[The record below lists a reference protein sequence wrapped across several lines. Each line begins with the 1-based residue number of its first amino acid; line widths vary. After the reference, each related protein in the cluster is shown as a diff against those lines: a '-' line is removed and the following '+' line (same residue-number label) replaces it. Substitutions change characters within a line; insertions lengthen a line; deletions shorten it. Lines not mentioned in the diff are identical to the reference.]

1 MRNRKQFTFGIAVLT
16 VILIS
21 IAAMVIGCSS
31 PSIDDN
37 NAAQTY
43 GQTIEVMLKA
53 INDNDYAKFS
63 ADFNAQMKTSLTETS
78 FNELTDTIK
87 SKIDTY
93 VASQVYAFEEQSG
106 YEVVTYKAKFT
117 GEPEEVTVTVKFQKA
132 GGKSLVS
139 YFNLD
144 SPKLQSR

>member
-1 MRNRKQFTFGIAVLT
+1 MRNRKQFPFGIALLTVITFGIVT
-16 VILIS
+16 
-21 IAAMVIGCSS
+21 MFTDCSS
-31 PSIDDN
+31 GATDGDK
-37 NAAQTY
+37 ATQTY
-43 GQTIEVMLKA
+43 GQTIELMLQA
-53 INDNDYAKFS
+53 INSNNYAAFS
-63 ADFNAQMKTSLTETS
+63 ADFNAQMKASLTEAG
-78 FNELTDTIK
+78 FHELTGTIK

-117 GEPEEVTVTVKFQKA
+117 GEPGEVTVTVKFQKT

-144 SPKLQSR
+144 SPKLQAR